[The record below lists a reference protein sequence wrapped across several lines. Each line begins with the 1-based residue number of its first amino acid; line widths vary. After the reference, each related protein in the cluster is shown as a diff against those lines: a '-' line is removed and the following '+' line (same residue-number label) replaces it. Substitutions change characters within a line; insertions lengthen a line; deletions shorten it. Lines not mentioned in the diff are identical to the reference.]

1 MIEKLI
7 KGKVVNYISY
17 AVLILAVTVFGSKS
31 FIRPIFEG
39 VIDVTSLSAGAE
51 LISLYLFSFS
61 FSIFSFGLGAL
72 GVSTAKLVTKFSSLG
87 EGGLLTEIKEHII
100 LSVLVVTGAV
110 LLLGLVWV
118 I

>member
-1 MIEKLI
+1 MYGNRRVDWSKLLRRLVGRLI
-7 KGKVVNYISY
+7 RWLHRRF
-17 AVLILAVTVFGSKS
+17 VLG
-31 FIRPIFEG
+31 G
-39 VIDVTSLSAGAE
+39 G
-51 LISLYLFSFS
+51 
-61 FSIFSFGLGAL
+61 
-72 GVSTAKLVTKFSSLG
+72 SSLG